1 MTTVQIRSLSRR
13 FGSTVAVDDLDIEI
27 ASGEMIALLGP
38 SGCGKTTT
46 LRMLSG
52 LLHPSGGDITF
63 DGESILG
70 VPTEKR
76 GAVMV
81 FQKHLLFPT
90 MTVAENIGFGLKMA
104 RRSKVEIQKT
114 VGEMLERVQLEG
126 YGDRAAHEIS
136 GGQQQRVALARAL
149 AVRPKVLLLDEPL
162 ANLDAN
168 LRVDMREQIRD
179 MQLEMG
185 ITAIFVTHDQEE
197 AVMLADRVALMSH
210 GRLLQV
216 GEPEEFYQRPAS
228 AEVSSFFRNS
238 NLLPGVLVGNL
249 ITTDVGELKVDSSR
263 LEVVDGSVLI
273 TVRPEAV
280 VVGPGENS
288 VKATVRTAI
297 FMGTHTHLQVDIG
310 PNKWDVHSR
319 VSDRIVVG
327 DTIDLCLP
335 AEALW
340 ALPGATDFLTASDG
354 DNSPM
359 ALEGLG

>member
-1 MTTVQIRSLSRR
+1 MTSVKINSLTRR
-13 FGSTVAVDDLDIEI
+13 FGPTVAVDDVNLDI

-52 LLHPSGGDITF
+52 LLNPTEGDITF
-63 DGESILG
+63 DGRSILD

-90 MTVAENIGFGLKMA
+90 MTVTENVGFGLRMA
-104 RRSKVEIQKT
+104 RKSKSEIASTAQD
-114 VGEMLERVQLEG
+114 MLERVQLADL
-126 YGDRAAHEIS
+126 GDRKAHELS

-168 LRVDMREQIRD
+168 LRVDMREQIRSV
-179 MQLEMG
+179 QLEMG

-197 AVMLADRVALMSH
+197 AVMLADRVALMQD

-216 GEPEEFYQRPAS
+216 GAPQDFYQRPAT
-228 AEVSSFFRNS
+228 AEVSGFFRNT
-238 NLLPGVLVGNL
+238 NLLEGVLAGNSVTTGVGQL
-249 ITTDVGELKVDSSR
+249 T
-263 LEVVDGSVLI
+263 VVPGSFNVPDGDVLI

-280 VVGPGENS
+280 EVGPGENS
-288 VKATVRTAI
+288 VDGLVRTAI
-297 FMGTHTHLQVDIG
+297 YMGTHTHLQVEIG
-310 PNKWDVHSR
+310 GRMWDVHSR
-319 VSDRIVVG
+319 VDQRVAAG
-327 DTIDLCLP
+327 DEIKIRLP
-335 AEALW
+335 ATGIW
-340 ALPGATDFLTASDG
+340 ALPASTNGLETVNAGAEAQ
-354 DNSPM
+354 
-359 ALEGLG
+359 

>member
-1 MTTVQIRSLSRR
+1 MTTVNIRSLTRK
-13 FGSTVAVDDLDIEI
+13 FGTMVAVDDVNLEI

-52 LLHPSGGDITF
+52 LLNPTEGDITF
-63 DGESILG
+63 DGSSIVD

-90 MTVAENIGFGLKMA
+90 MTVAENVGFGLRMA
-104 RRSKVEIQKT
+104 RKSKAEVASTTK
-114 VGEMLERVQLEG
+114 EMLERVQLADLGE
-126 YGDRAAHEIS
+126 RKAHELS

-179 MQLEMG
+179 VQVEMG

-197 AVMLADRVALMSH
+197 AVMLADRVALMKA

-216 GEPEEFYQRPAS
+216 GAPEDFYQRPAT
-228 AEVSSFFRNS
+228 AEVSGFFRNT
-238 NLLPGVLVGNL
+238 NLLAGVLAGNRVK
-249 ITTDVGELKVDSSR
+249 TDVGELTVNADE
-263 LEVVDGSVLI
+263 LDVPDGDVLI

-280 VVGPGENS
+280 EVGPGENS
-288 VKATVRTAI
+288 VDGLVKTAI
-297 FMGTHTHLQVDIG
+297 YMGTHTHLQVDVG
-310 PNKWDVHSR
+310 GKMWDVHSR
-319 VSDRIVVG
+319 VDDRVAVG
-327 DTIDLCLP
+327 DAIELRLP
-335 AEALW
+335 PDGIW
-340 ALPGATDFLTASDG
+340 ALPVAEAEDIMTPAA
-354 DNSPM
+354 P
-359 ALEGLG
+359 E

>member
-1 MTTVQIRSLSRR
+1 VTSVRIHSLTRR
-13 FGSTVAVDDLDIEI
+13 FGQTVAVDDLNIDIT
-27 ASGEMIALLGP
+27 SGEMIALLGP

-52 LLHPSGGDITF
+52 LLIPTEGDITF
-63 DGESILG
+63 DGKSILG

-104 RRSKVEIQKT
+104 RKSKAEISET
-114 VGEMLERVQLEG
+114 VGEMLERVQLVG
-126 YGDRAAHEIS
+126 YGDRGAHELS

-168 LRVDMREQIRD
+168 LRVDMRGQIRD

-197 AVMLADRVALMSH
+197 AVMLADRVALMTD
-210 GRLLQV
+210 GRLRQL
-216 GEPEEFYQRPAS
+216 GKPEDFYRRPVS
-228 AEVSSFFRNS
+228 AEVSGFFRNT
-238 NLLPGVLVGNL
+238 NFLPGTLSGNTVSTEAGPLRIDEVSPTVSDGPVLV
-249 ITTDVGELKVDSSR
+249 
-263 LEVVDGSVLI
+263 

-280 VVGPGENS
+280 EVGPGDNTVS
-288 VKATVRTAI
+288 AVVRTAI
-297 FMGTHTHLQVDIG
+297 FMGTYTHLQVDIRG
-310 PNKWDVHSR
+310 NSWDIHSR
-319 VSDRIVVG
+319 VSSRVVVG
-327 DTIDLCLP
+327 DTIDVQLP
-335 AEALW
+335 AESLW
-340 ALPGATDFLTASDG
+340 ALPDDPGRASKPSSDYLTDVGTA
-354 DNSPM
+354 
-359 ALEGLG
+359 E

>member
-1 MTTVQIRSLSRR
+1 MTSVNIRSLTRR
-13 FGSTVAVDDLDIEI
+13 FGTTVAVDDVNLDI

-52 LLHPSGGDITF
+52 LLNPTEGDITF
-63 DGESILG
+63 DGTSILD

-90 MTVAENIGFGLKMA
+90 MTVLENVGFGLRMA
-104 RRSKVEIQKT
+104 RKSKDEIAST
-114 VGEMLERVQLEG
+114 ANEMLERVQLSDLG
-126 YGDRAAHEIS
+126 ARRAHELS

-179 MQLEMG
+179 VQLEMG

-197 AVMLADRVALMSH
+197 AVMLADRVALMKA

-216 GEPEEFYQRPAS
+216 GAPEDFYQRPGT
-228 AEVSSFFRNS
+228 AEVSSFFRNT
-238 NLLPGVLVGNL
+238 NLLEGVLTGNRVN
-249 ITTDVGELKVDSSR
+249 TDVGELTVIPGEFD
-263 LEVVDGSVLI
+263 VPDGDVLI

-280 VVGPGENS
+280 EVGPGENS
-288 VKATVRTAI
+288 VDGLVRTAI
-297 FMGTHTHLQVDIG
+297 YMGTHTHLQVDVG
-310 PNKWDVHSR
+310 GKMWDVHSR
-319 VSDRIVVG
+319 VGYPVTVG
-327 DTIDLCLP
+327 DSIKLRLP
-335 AEALW
+335 AEGIW
-340 ALPGATDFLTASDG
+340 ALPADIGVEAMVPEVDA
-354 DNSPM
+354 
-359 ALEGLG
+359 

>member
-1 MTTVQIRSLSRR
+1 MTTVKINSLTRR
-13 FGSTVAVDDLDIEI
+13 FGSMVAVDDVNLDI

-52 LLHPSGGDITF
+52 LLNPTEGDITF
-63 DGESILG
+63 DGGSIVD

-90 MTVAENIGFGLKMA
+90 MTVAENVGFGLRMA
-104 RRSKVEIQKT
+104 RKSKAEVAAT
-114 VGEMLERVQLEG
+114 TNEMLERVQLSDLG
-126 YGDRAAHEIS
+126 ARKAHELS

-179 MQLEMG
+179 VQLEMG

-197 AVMLADRVALMSH
+197 AVMLADRVALMKA

-216 GEPEEFYQRPAS
+216 GAPEDFYQRPS
-228 AEVSSFFRNS
+228 TAEVSGFFRNT
-238 NLLPGVLVGNL
+238 NLLAGVLAGDRV
-249 ITTDVGELKVDSSR
+249 TTDVGELIVDANKF
-263 LEVVDGSVLI
+263 VVPDGDVLI

-280 VVGPGENS
+280 EVGPGENS
-288 VKATVRTAI
+288 VDGLVKTAI
-297 FMGTHTHLQVDIG
+297 YMGTHTHLQVDVG
-310 PNKWDVHSR
+310 GKKWDVHSR
-319 VSDRIVVG
+319 VDDRVAVG
-327 DTIDLCLP
+327 DAIKLRLP
-335 AEALW
+335 SDVIW
-340 ALPGATDFLTASDG
+340 ALPFADVDDVMTPAE
-354 DNSPM
+354 P
-359 ALEGLG
+359 E